1 MIDFEGNL
9 LPIAKEFAR
18 MGIEE
23 ARPKIVEKLQKKGLL
38 VDTYSEYTHSK
49 SFNSRGGG
57 AIEPQIREQWFI
69 DVNKPSVQWK
79 GKNP

>member
-1 MIDFEGNL
+1 
-9 LPIAKEFAR
+9 

-38 VDTYSEYTHSK
+38 VDTDSEYTHSK

-57 AIEPQIREQWFI
+57 AIEPQFKRT
-69 DVNKPSVQWK
+69 VVYRR
-79 GKNP
+79 